1 MIQQWGIRFEGDANN
16 PLFNQVYTALK
27 ARLDEFPDENEARQ
41 KLGKPIR
48 TPVKDRSQKSNQSD
62 TNPYNRS
69 PLDVVPVQDS
79 SMHKK
84 NKKKKKSKTK
94 SKKIVLSETQKVLK

>member
-1 MIQQWGIRFEGDANN
+1 M
-16 PLFNQVYTALK
+16 FNQVYTALK

-41 KLGKPIR
+41 KLGKPIQ
-48 TPVKDRSQKSNQSD
+48 TPVKDRSQRSGQSD
-62 TNPYNRS
+62 AKPYNRS
-69 PLDVVPVQDS
+69 PLDVVPVQDNS
-79 SMHKK
+79 RDKK